1 MTHDPIAKI
10 LTRNNDA
17 LGLDLE
23 THLLTL
29 TDATRKATIGRML
42 ERGQLRPL
50 NIGKWNGNARARPM
64 ARFLGAL
71 NDDPISLNDEGTHVL
86 PAEFVVRR
94 DPATGQNSFRA
105 PRRWGDADLDRWVRR
120 PGGGNHPVTKKPLAG
135 RVMFDVG
142 TGKAIKLGVTGRR
155 RTLRPRIITP
165 DYGFGDSP
173 PNPRDRRATAAWH
186 RRVAARVA
194 AHTVAREAQRRAEYN
209 ARAAARAADPG
220 TSSIV
225 EMTSA
230 QRRAF
235 MNDASRHK
243 PCRGARPGADYVC
256 NPVTGRWVKRTGRV
270 GRILA
275 QYTR

>member
-1 MTHDPIAKI
+1 MTHDPIARI

-50 NIGKWNGNARARPM
+50 NVGKWNGNARARPM
-64 ARFLGAL
+64 DRFLGAL

-120 PGGGNHPVTKKPLAG
+120 AGGGNHPVTKKPLVG
-135 RVMFDVG
+135 RVMIDVG

-155 RTLRPRIITP
+155 RTLRPRVLTP

-173 PNPRDRRATAAWH
+173 PNPRDRRATAA
-186 RRVAARVA
+186 RG
-194 AHTVAREAQRRAEYN
+194 
-209 ARAAARAADPG
+209 ADPG

-225 EMTSA
+225 EMTPA